1 MCLLDVLFVS
11 FSLSLGH
18 AAGSF
23 SLFFFFFSA
32 YFKAVS
38 LYYRDGLYLDFVFP
52 ALCGLHLCYTEGIFP
67 QLGLHVGQK

>member
-1 MCLLDVLFVS
+1 MCLLDVSFVS

-18 AAGSF
+18 ASGSF
-23 SLFFFFFSA
+23 SLLFFFSA

-38 LYYRDGLYLDFVFP
+38 LYYRDGLYLHFVFP

-67 QLGLHVGQK
+67 